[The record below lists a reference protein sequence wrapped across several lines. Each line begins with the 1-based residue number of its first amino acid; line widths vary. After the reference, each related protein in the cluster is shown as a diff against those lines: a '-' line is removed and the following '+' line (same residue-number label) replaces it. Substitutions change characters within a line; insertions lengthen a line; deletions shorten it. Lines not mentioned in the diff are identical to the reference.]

1 MREDL
6 MQIQENRKYLRMLS
20 QKYPSILA
28 VTDRIVELAS
38 HDVLPKGT
46 EHFMS
51 DIHGEAD
58 AFIHILNNASGVI
71 REKVDWRF
79 GHILSEEERDNFA
92 TLVYYPRQKMALVK
106 QRVRNMEDWYLIT
119 IERLVELTRVMATK
133 YSRRTIHNRSPKGFE
148 DIIDELIYT
157 NYDDSNKEGY
167 YNTII
172 ETMIE
177 LIWQAT

>member
-92 TLVYYPRQKMALVK
+92 TLV
-106 QRVRNMEDWYLIT
+106 
-119 IERLVELTRVMATK
+119 
-133 YSRRTIHNRSPKGFE
+133 
-148 DIIDELIYT
+148 
-157 NYDDSNKEGY
+157 
-167 YNTII
+167 
-172 ETMIE
+172 
-177 LIWQAT
+177 